1 MTMVENYT
9 VPGRA
14 VADARPGAVPPW
26 VVAYAHFEGVHLV
39 LHRTGLYWWVCWGGA
54 ATLEDDW
61 HHLNADTS
69 CGFDDY
75 EAALAYFRKC
85 EERLLEG
92 RL

>member
-1 MTMVENYT
+1 MSEQV
-9 VPGRA
+9 

-26 VVAYAHFEGVHLV
+26 AVAYATFEGVHLV
-39 LHRTGLYWWVCWGGA
+39 LHRTALYWWVCWGDA
-54 ATLEDDW
+54 VILEDDW
-61 HHLNADTS
+61 HLINADT

-75 EAALAYFRKC
+75 EAALAYFREC